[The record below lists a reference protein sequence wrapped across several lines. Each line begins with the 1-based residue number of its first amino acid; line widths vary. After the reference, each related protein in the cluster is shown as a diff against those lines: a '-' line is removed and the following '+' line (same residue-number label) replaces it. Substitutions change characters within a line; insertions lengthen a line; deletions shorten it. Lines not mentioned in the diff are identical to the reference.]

1 MAQITNRTPLVSEDQ
16 LLQNMNRK
24 MSKRREHRI
33 HIASIQSQHIH
44 AHYYTQSAKELTFDH
59 ILYNTEIQLLPP
71 TKIPARMKW
80 RENHGKWNN
89 IPIAVKQYLDAYATC
104 HIIPIYFWPF
114 FHSTPIF
121 FNMFT
126 FFFLGESSS
135 MSSE

>member
-1 MAQITNRTPLVSEDQ
+1 
-16 LLQNMNRK
+16 
-24 MSKRREHRI
+24 MSKRKEHTI
-33 HIASIQSQHIH
+33 HIATTYIKLKPDGTTKVHQFSSHYSI
-44 AHYYTQSAKELTFDH
+44 QSAKELTFFFFCFYH
-59 ILYNTEIQLLPP
+59 ILYNTEIQLLPHP
-71 TKIPARMKW
+71 PKYLSGRNGEKIT
-80 RENHGKWNN
+80 ENEI
-89 IPIAVKQYLDAYATC
+89 IPVAVKQYSDAYVTC